1 MLEQMIDTIKKLNQL
16 LEPREKRKLIPL
28 LLLTTAGAFFE
39 MLGVSMVV
47 PLVTAIMNPEILTT
61 NALIAPLCRIFG
73 ITEHREFIIFCIVA
87 MILVFIIKDLFL
99 VFEHSCRSRFV
110 FHSRFRMQQKTLHA
124 FLKKPYEYYLNAR
137 SGEILRIV
145 RTDVQNVYGLLMTF
159 LSLVSESVV
168 SLALIAVILT
178 IDPVMTLLIAGF
190 LTVMVA
196 VIVKVVKPKLKKEGK
211 IFRENLSKAYDWT
224 LQCIQGIKEIK
235 VGGRERFFEHSF
247 AEAGEKQIEAEKR
260 YTVLDSVP
268 KVIIEM
274 GCVCSALL
282 VMLIM
287 ILAGREPADLI
298 PAFAAFAMAA
308 VKLMP
313 ASNRIIN
320 AVNAVAYHGSSIDR
334 LLENLQKEEE
344 LPEEQTENSTVRI
357 TLQKEAAL
365 FGISYRYP
373 NSDEIIFNGAS
384 MKIPVGHSVGIVGTS
399 GAGKTTAVDILLG
412 LLKPERGC
420 VLSDGVDVSQNLRG
434 WQDLIGYIPQS
445 IFMMDGTVRDNVVF
459 GADVSDDEKVWKAL
473 REARLEDFIRRQPDG
488 LDTQIGERG
497 IRLSG
502 GQRQRIGI
510 ARALYEDPELL
521 VFDEATSSLDN
532 ETESAIM
539 ESINSLHGKKTLVI
553 IAHRLQTI
561 ENCDMVYRVPGD
573 GSIVRER

>member
-1 MLEQMIDTIKKLNQL
+1 MIDTIKKLNQL

-28 LLLTTAGAFFE
+28 FLLTTAGAFFE

-61 NALIAPLCRIFG
+61 NALIAPFCRIFG

-99 VFEHSCRSRFV
+99 VFEHYCRSRFV
-110 FHSRFRMQQKTLHA
+110 FHNRFRMQQKTLHA

-137 SGEILRIV
+137 SGEILRVV

-190 LTVMVA
+190 LAVMVA
-196 VIVKVVKPKLKKEGK
+196 VIVKVVRPKLQKEGK

-224 LQCIQGIKEIK
+224 LQSIQGIKEIK
-235 VGGRERFFEHSF
+235 VGGRENFFEQSF
-247 AEAGEKQIEAEKR
+247 EEVGKNQIEAEKR
-260 YTVLDSVP
+260 YTVLNSVP

-287 ILAGREPADLI
+287 ILAGREPADLV

-334 LLENLQKEEE
+334 LLENLQKEEA
-344 LPEEQTENSTVRI
+344 PEGEAENSKVKI
-357 TLQKEAAL
+357 TLQKEAEL
-365 FGISYRYP
+365 SEISYRYP
-373 NSDEIIFNGAS
+373 NSNEVIFDGAS
-384 MKIPVGHSVGIVGTS
+384 MKIPVGHSVGIIGTS

-412 LLKPERGC
+412 LLKPEKGC
-420 VLSDGVDVSQNLRG
+420 VLSDGVDVSQNMRG

-473 REARLEDFIRRQPDG
+473 REAQLEDFIRRQPDG

-532 ETESAIM
+532 ETEAAIM
-539 ESINSLHGKKTLVI
+539 ESINSLHGKKTMVI

-573 GSIVRER
+573 GSIIRER

>member
-1 MLEQMIDTIKKLNQL
+1 MIDTIKKLNQL

-99 VFEHSCRSRFV
+99 VFEHYCRSRFV
-110 FHSRFRMQQKTLHA
+110 FHNRLRMQQKTLHA

-190 LTVMVA
+190 LAVMVA

-235 VGGRERFFEHSF
+235 VGGRERFFEQSF

-260 YTVLDSVP
+260 YTVLNSVP

-274 GCVCSALL
+274 GCVCAALL

-334 LLENLQKEEE
+334 LLENLQKEEA
-344 LPEEQTENSTVRI
+344 PEGEAENSKVKI
-357 TLQKEAAL
+357 KLQKEAEL
-365 FGISYRYP
+365 SEIGYRYP
-373 NSDEIIFNGAS
+373 NSNEIIFDGAS

-459 GADVSDDEKVWKAL
+459 GADASDDEKVWKAL
-473 REARLEDFIRRQPDG
+473 REAQLEDFIRRQPDG

-532 ETESAIM
+532 ETEAAIM
-539 ESINSLHGKKTLVI
+539 ESINSLHGKKTMVI

-573 GSIVRER
+573 GSIIRER

>member
-1 MLEQMIDTIKKLNQL
+1 MIDTIKKLNQL
-16 LEPREKRKLIPL
+16 LKPREKRKLIPL

-99 VFEHSCRSRFV
+99 VFEHYCRSRFV
-110 FHSRFRMQQKTLHA
+110 FYSRFRMQQKTLHA

-137 SGEILRIV
+137 SGEILRVV

-190 LTVMVA
+190 LAVMVA
-196 VIVKVVKPKLKKEGK
+196 VIVKVVRPKLQKEGK
-211 IFRENLSKAYDWT
+211 IYRENLSKAYDWT

-235 VGGRERFFEHSF
+235 VGGRENFFEQSF
-247 AEAGEKQIEAEKR
+247 EEVGKKQIEAEKR
-260 YTVLDSVP
+260 YTVLNSVP

-334 LLENLQKEEE
+334 LLENLQKEEA
-344 LPEEQTENSTVRI
+344 PEGEAENSKVKI
-357 TLQKEAAL
+357 KLQKEAEL
-365 FGISYRYP
+365 SEISYRYP
-373 NSDEIIFNGAS
+373 NSNEVIFDGAS
-384 MKIPVGHSVGIVGTS
+384 MKIPVGHSAGIIGTS

-412 LLKPERGC
+412 LLKPEKGC

-459 GADVSDDEKVWKAL
+459 GADASDDEKVWKAL
-473 REARLEDFIRRQPDG
+473 REAQLEDFIRRQPDG

-532 ETESAIM
+532 ETEAAIM
-539 ESINSLHGKKTLVI
+539 ESINSLHGKKTMVI

>member
-1 MLEQMIDTIKKLNQL
+1 MIDTIKKLNQL

-73 ITEHREFIIFCIVA
+73 ITEHREFIISCIVA
-87 MILVFIIKDLFL
+87 MIVVFIIKDLFL
-99 VFEHSCRSRFV
+99 VFEHYCRSRFV
-110 FHSRFRMQQKTLHA
+110 FHNRFRMQQKTLHA

-137 SGEILRIV
+137 SGEILRVV

-178 IDPVMTLLIAGF
+178 IDPVMTLLIAAF

-196 VIVKVVKPKLKKEGK
+196 VIVKVVRPKLQKEG
-211 IFRENLSKAYDWT
+211 IIYRENLSKAYSWT

-235 VGGRERFFEHSF
+235 VGGRERLFEQSF

-260 YTVLDSVP
+260 YTVLNSVP

-344 LPEEQTENSTVRI
+344 LPEEQAENSMVRI
-357 TLQKEAAL
+357 TLQKEAEL
-365 FGISYRYP
+365 SEIGYRYP
-373 NSDEIIFNGAS
+373 NSNEIIFDGAS

-412 LLKPERGC
+412 LLKPEKGC
-420 VLSDGVDVSQNLRG
+420 VLSDGVDVSQDLRG

-459 GADVSDDEKVWKAL
+459 GADASDDEKVWKAL

-539 ESINSLHGKKTLVI
+539 ESINSLHGKKTMVI

>member
-1 MLEQMIDTIKKLNQL
+1 MIDTIKKLNQL

-99 VFEHSCRSRFV
+99 VFEHYCRSRFV
-110 FHSRFRMQQKTLHA
+110 FHNRFRMQQKTLHA

-137 SGEILRIV
+137 SGEILRVV

-190 LTVMVA
+190 LAVMVA
-196 VIVKVVKPKLKKEGK
+196 VIVKVVRPKLQKEGK
-211 IFRENLSKAYDWT
+211 IFRENLSKAYSWT

-235 VGGRERFFEHSF
+235 VGGRENFFEQSF
-247 AEAGEKQIEAEKR
+247 EEVGKNQIEAEKR
-260 YTVLDSVP
+260 YTVLNSVP

-334 LLENLQKEEE
+334 LLENLQKEEA
-344 LPEEQTENSTVRI
+344 PEGEAENSKVKI
-357 TLQKEAAL
+357 KLQKEAEL
-365 FGISYRYP
+365 SEISYRYP
-373 NSDEIIFNGAS
+373 NSNEIIFDGAS
-384 MKIPVGHSVGIVGTS
+384 MKIPVGHSVGIIGTS

-412 LLKPERGC
+412 LLKPEKGC

-539 ESINSLHGKKTLVI
+539 ESINSLHGKKTMVI

-573 GSIVRER
+573 GSIIRER

>member
-1 MLEQMIDTIKKLNQL
+1 MIDTIKKLNQL

-28 LLLTTAGAFFE
+28 FLLTTAGAFFE

-61 NALIAPLCRIFG
+61 NALIAPFCRIFG

-99 VFEHSCRSRFV
+99 VFEHYCRSRFV
-110 FHSRFRMQQKTLHA
+110 FHNRFRMQQKTLHA

-137 SGEILRIV
+137 SGEILRVV

-190 LTVMVA
+190 LAVMVA
-196 VIVKVVKPKLKKEGK
+196 VIVKVVRPKLQKEGK

-224 LQCIQGIKEIK
+224 LQSIQGIKEIK
-235 VGGRERFFEHSF
+235 VGGRENFFEQSF
-247 AEAGEKQIEAEKR
+247 EEVGKNQIEAEKR
-260 YTVLDSVP
+260 YTVLNSVP

-334 LLENLQKEEE
+334 LLENLQKEEA
-344 LPEEQTENSTVRI
+344 PEGEAENSKVKI
-357 TLQKEAAL
+357 TLQKEAEL
-365 FGISYRYP
+365 SEISYRYP
-373 NSDEIIFNGAS
+373 NSNEVIFDGAS
-384 MKIPVGHSVGIVGTS
+384 MKIPVGHSVGIIGTS

-412 LLKPERGC
+412 LLKPEKGC
-420 VLSDGVDVSQNLRG
+420 VLSDGVDVSQNMRG

-473 REARLEDFIRRQPDG
+473 REAQLEDFIRRQPDG

-532 ETESAIM
+532 ETEAAIM
-539 ESINSLHGKKTLVI
+539 ESINSLHGKKTMVI

>member
-1 MLEQMIDTIKKLNQL
+1 MIDTIKKLNQL

-99 VFEHSCRSRFV
+99 VFEHYCRSRFV
-110 FHSRFRMQQKTLHA
+110 FHNRFRMQQKTLHA

-137 SGEILRIV
+137 SGEILRVV

-190 LTVMVA
+190 LAVMVA
-196 VIVKVVKPKLKKEGK
+196 VIVKVVRPKLQKEGK
-211 IFRENLSKAYDWT
+211 IYRENLSKAYNWT

-235 VGGRERFFEHSF
+235 VGGRENFFEQSF
-247 AEAGEKQIEAEKR
+247 EEVGKNQIEAEKR
-260 YTVLDSVP
+260 YTVLNSVP

-344 LPEEQTENSTVRI
+344 LPEEQAENSKVQI
-357 TLQKEAAL
+357 TLQKEAEL
-365 FGISYRYP
+365 SEIGYRYP
-373 NSDEIIFNGAS
+373 NSNEIIFDGAS

-459 GADVSDDEKVWKAL
+459 GADVPDDEKVWKAL

-539 ESINSLHGKKTLVI
+539 ESINSLHGKKTMVI

>member
-1 MLEQMIDTIKKLNQL
+1 MIDTIKKLNQL

-99 VFEHSCRSRFV
+99 VFEHYCRSRFV

-137 SGEILRIV
+137 SGEILRVV

-190 LTVMVA
+190 LAVMVA
-196 VIVKVVKPKLKKEGK
+196 VIVKVVRPKLQKEGK
-211 IFRENLSKAYDWT
+211 IYRENLSKAYSWT

-235 VGGRERFFEHSF
+235 VGGRERFFEQNF
-247 AEAGEKQIEAEKR
+247 EEVGKKQIEAEKR

-334 LLENLQKEEE
+334 LLENLQKEEA
-344 LPEEQTENSTVRI
+344 PEGEAENSKVQI
-357 TLQKEAAL
+357 TLQKEAEL
-365 FGISYRYP
+365 SGISYRYP
-373 NSDEIIFNGAS
+373 NSNEIIFDGAS
-384 MKIPVGHSVGIVGTS
+384 MKIPVGHSVGIIGTS

-412 LLKPERGC
+412 LLKPEKGC
-420 VLSDGVDVSQNLRG
+420 VLSDGVDVSQNMRG

-473 REARLEDFIRRQPDG
+473 REAQLEDFIRRQPDG

-532 ETESAIM
+532 ETEAAIM
-539 ESINSLHGKKTLVI
+539 ESINSLHGKKTMVI

-573 GSIVRER
+573 GSIIRER

>member
-1 MLEQMIDTIKKLNQL
+1 MIDTIKKLNQL

-61 NALIAPLCRIFG
+61 NALIAPFCRIFG

-99 VFEHSCRSRFV
+99 VFEHYCRSRFV
-110 FHSRFRMQQKTLHA
+110 FYNRFRMQQKTLHA

-137 SGEILRIV
+137 SGEILRVV

-178 IDPVMTLLIAGF
+178 IDPMMTLLIAGF
-190 LTVMVA
+190 LAVMVA

-334 LLENLQKEEE
+334 LLENLQKEEA
-344 LPEEQTENSTVRI
+344 PEGEAENSKVKI
-357 TLQKEAAL
+357 TLQKEAEL
-365 FGISYRYP
+365 SGISYRYP
-373 NSDEIIFNGAS
+373 NSNEIIFDGAS
-384 MKIPVGHSVGIVGTS
+384 MKIPVGHSVGIIGTS

-412 LLKPERGC
+412 LLKPEKGC
-420 VLSDGVDVSQNLRG
+420 VLSDGVDVSQNMRG

-532 ETESAIM
+532 ETEAAIM
-539 ESINSLHGKKTLVI
+539 ESINSLHGKKTMVI

-573 GSIVRER
+573 GSIMCQRDGSV

>member
-1 MLEQMIDTIKKLNQL
+1 MIDTIKKLNQL

-99 VFEHSCRSRFV
+99 VFEHYCRSRFV
-110 FHSRFRMQQKTLHA
+110 FHNRFRMQQKTLHA

-137 SGEILRIV
+137 SGEILRVV

-190 LTVMVA
+190 LAVMVA
-196 VIVKVVKPKLKKEGK
+196 VIVKVVRPKLQKEGK
-211 IFRENLSKAYDWT
+211 IYRENLSKAYNWT

-235 VGGRERFFEHSF
+235 VGGRENFFEQSF
-247 AEAGEKQIEAEKR
+247 EEVGKNQIEAEKR
-260 YTVLDSVP
+260 YTVLNSVP

-334 LLENLQKEEE
+334 LLENLQKEEA
-344 LPEEQTENSTVRI
+344 PEGEAENSKVKI
-357 TLQKEAAL
+357 KLQKEAEL
-365 FGISYRYP
+365 SEIGYRYP
-373 NSDEIIFNGAS
+373 NSNEIIFNGAS

-412 LLKPERGC
+412 LLKPEKGC
-420 VLSDGVDVSQNLRG
+420 VLSDGVDVSQNMRG
-434 WQDLIGYIPQS
+434 WQDLIGYIPPS
-445 IFMMDGTVRDNVVF
+445 IMKMDCG
-459 GADVSDDEKVWKAL
+459 
-473 REARLEDFIRRQPDG
+473 P
-488 LDTQIGERG
+488 
-497 IRLSG
+497 
-502 GQRQRIGI
+502 
-510 ARALYEDPELL
+510 
-521 VFDEATSSLDN
+521 
-532 ETESAIM
+532 
-539 ESINSLHGKKTLVI
+539 
-553 IAHRLQTI
+553 
-561 ENCDMVYRVPGD
+561 
-573 GSIVRER
+573 

>member
-1 MLEQMIDTIKKLNQL
+1 MIDTIKKLNQL

-87 MILVFIIKDLFL
+87 MIVVFIIKDLFL
-99 VFEHSCRSRFV
+99 VFEHYCRSRFV

-137 SGEILRIV
+137 SGEILRVV

-168 SLALIAVILT
+168 SLALIAAILT

-196 VIVKVVKPKLKKEGK
+196 VIVKVVRPKLQKEGK

-235 VGGRERFFEHSF
+235 VGGRENFFEQSF
-247 AEAGEKQIEAEKR
+247 EEVGKKQIEAEKR

-357 TLQKEAAL
+357 TLQKEAEL
-365 FGISYRYP
+365 SKISYRYP
-373 NSDEIIFNGAS
+373 NSSEIIFDGAS

-412 LLKPERGC
+412 LLKPEKGC

-473 REARLEDFIRRQPDG
+473 REAQLEEFIRRQPDG

-532 ETESAIM
+532 ETEAAIM
-539 ESINSLHGKKTLVI
+539 ESINSLHGKKTMVI

-561 ENCDMVYRVPGD
+561 ENCDMAYRVPGD
-573 GSIVRER
+573 GSIVRENK

>member
-1 MLEQMIDTIKKLNQL
+1 MIDTIKKLNQL

-61 NALIAPLCRIFG
+61 NALIAPFCRIFG

-99 VFEHSCRSRFV
+99 VFEHYCRSRFV
-110 FHSRFRMQQKTLHA
+110 FHNRFRMQQKTLHA

-137 SGEILRIV
+137 SGEILRVV

-190 LTVMVA
+190 LAVMVA
-196 VIVKVVKPKLKKEGK
+196 VIVKVVRPKLQKEGK
-211 IFRENLSKAYDWT
+211 IYRENLSKAYSWT

-235 VGGRERFFEHSF
+235 VGGRENFFEQSF
-247 AEAGEKQIEAEKR
+247 EEVGKKQIEAEKR
-260 YTVLDSVP
+260 YTVLNSVP

-334 LLENLQKEEE
+334 LLENLQKEEA
-344 LPEEQTENSTVRI
+344 PEGEAENSKVKI
-357 TLQKEAAL
+357 KLQKEAEL
-365 FGISYRYP
+365 SEISYRYP
-373 NSDEIIFNGAS
+373 NSNEVIFDGAS
-384 MKIPVGHSVGIVGTS
+384 MKIPVGHSAGIIGTS

-412 LLKPERGC
+412 LLKPEKGC

-459 GADVSDDEKVWKAL
+459 GADASDDEKVWKAL
-473 REARLEDFIRRQPDG
+473 REAQLEDFIRRQPDG

-539 ESINSLHGKKTLVI
+539 ESINSLHGKKTMVI

-573 GSIVRER
+573 GSIIRER

>member
-1 MLEQMIDTIKKLNQL
+1 MIDTIKKLNQL

-99 VFEHSCRSRFV
+99 VFEHYCRSRFV
-110 FHSRFRMQQKTLHA
+110 FHNRFRMQQKTLHA

-137 SGEILRIV
+137 SGEILRVV

-190 LTVMVA
+190 LAVMVA
-196 VIVKVVKPKLKKEGK
+196 VIVKVVRPKLQKEGK
-211 IFRENLSKAYDWT
+211 IYRENLSKAYSWT

-235 VGGRERFFEHSF
+235 VGGRENFFEQSF
-247 AEAGEKQIEAEKR
+247 EEVGKKQIEAEKR
-260 YTVLDSVP
+260 YTVLNSVP

-334 LLENLQKEEE
+334 LLENLQKEEA
-344 LPEEQTENSTVRI
+344 PEGEAENSKVKI
-357 TLQKEAAL
+357 TLQKEAEL
-365 FGISYRYP
+365 SEISYRYP
-373 NSDEIIFNGAS
+373 NSNEIIFDGAS
-384 MKIPVGHSVGIVGTS
+384 MKIPVGHSVGIIGTS

-412 LLKPERGC
+412 LLKPEKGC
-420 VLSDGVDVSQNLRG
+420 VLSDGVDVSQNMRG

-539 ESINSLHGKKTLVI
+539 ESINSLHGKKTMVI

-573 GSIVRER
+573 GSIIRER